1 MDEKPARVLYIDDDG
16 DARDAIAAA
25 LAQRGYLVQTARDG
39 ERGLAEI
46 ERTPVD
52 LVLLDLTLPGALD
65 GIEVCRRVK
74 KVAEDDFVPVIFLT
88 ARADV
93 RDKVR
98 ALEAGGDDF
107 CVKPIFLD
115 ELEARMKVLLRLRA
129 REVRLAKE
137 TQKFRRIA
145 LADPL
150 TELGNRRAFEAELD
164 RAWARVERTGRPLG
178 LLVADIDRFKAFNDR
193 YGHRT
198 GDEVL
203 RAVAGAIQRAIRK
216 GDSAYRLGGEEF
228 VVLAP
233 ETTREGAL
241 LIAERVRAS
250 VASTQVSPPPDVPAG
265 GRLLS
270 VTVSVGLATAPDP
283 SLSNGQALLEAA
295 DRALYDAKAAGRD
308 RVAVA
313 SVTVPQG

>member
-1 MDEKPARVLYIDDDG
+1 MEESRPVRIFYIEDDA
-16 DARDAIAAA
+16 DARDTIADS
-25 LAQRGYLVQTARDG
+25 LKQRGFEVRTARDG
-39 ERGLAEI
+39 TTGLAEL
-46 ERTPVD
+46 EKDPAD
-52 LVLLDLTLPGALD
+52 LVLLDLTLPGDLD
-65 GIEVCRRVK
+65 GLEVCRRLK
-74 KVAEDDFVPVIFLT
+74 RGGDSFLPIIFLT

-115 ELEARMKVLLRLRA
+115 ELEARMKVLLRLRE
-129 REVRLAKE
+129 RELRLKDE
-137 TQKFRRIA
+137 TQRFRRIA

-150 TELGNRRAFEAELD
+150 TELGNRRAFESELE

-203 RAVAGAIQRAIRK
+203 RAVAGSIQKSVRK
-216 GDSAYRLGGEEF
+216 GDQAFRLGGEEF

-233 ETTREGAL
+233 ESSREGAL
-241 LIAERVRAS
+241 LIAERLRAS
-250 VASTQVSPPPDVPAG
+250 VSATKVAPPPASAST
-265 GRLLS
+265 RMLS

-283 SLSNGQALLEAA
+283 AIPSGGALLEAA

-308 RVAVA
+308 RVAVSA
-313 SVTVPQG
+313 APVQQG